1 LIPKSHK
8 LFIKPVAEELGIS
21 EILVDDV
28 VGFYYS
34 ELRKNLH
41 DMESVSIKV
50 ERLGTFKVK
59 PKEIKSMQL
68 KLAGHLKALDTPETF
83 NQMRL
88 KKDVEDRL
96 ANINRISD
104 LLKSEY
110 ERKNQI
116 KQKRNEQ
123 DKRDMDK

>member
-1 LIPKSHK
+1 MIPKSHK
-8 LFIKPVAEELGIS
+8 LFIKPAAEELNVS
-21 EILVDDV
+21 EILVSDV

-34 ELRKNLH
+34 ELRKYLS

-50 ERLGTFKVK
+50 ERLGTFKVR
-59 PKEIKSMQL
+59 PKEIKLMQTKLRARL
-68 KLAGHLKALDTPETF
+68 KTLDSPETF

-88 KKDVEDRL
+88 RKDVEDRL
-96 ANINRISD
+96 AKVNRISD

-123 DKRDMDK
+123 DKGDMDQ